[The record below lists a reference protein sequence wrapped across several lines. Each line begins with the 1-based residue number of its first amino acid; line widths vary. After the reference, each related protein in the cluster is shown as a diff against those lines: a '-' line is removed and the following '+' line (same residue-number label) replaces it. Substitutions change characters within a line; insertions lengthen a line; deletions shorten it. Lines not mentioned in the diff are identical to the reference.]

1 MWEREDFYQG
11 KFVMDAESDTAAGDF
26 SKNIGLGIHLKDT
39 SKRQDFITAAGG
51 DSPLVNW

>member
-11 KFVMDAESDTAAGDF
+11 KFVMDAESDAAAGDF
-26 SKNIGLGIHLKDT
+26 SKNIGLGIQLKDA

-51 DSPLVNW
+51 YSPLVNW

>member
-1 MWEREDFYQG
+1 MWEREDFYHR
-11 KFVMDAESDTAAGDF
+11 KFVMSDTAGDF
-26 SKNIGLGIHLKDT
+26 SKNIGLGIQLKDA